1 MARKEDPIAT
11 ATATPDTSAPLPLRS
26 SNPNGT
32 TNSDKNKSDGDTSMT
47 STGESEC
54 SSDNASSSEEDEEP
68 EPTIPT
74 VTTRSKP
81 NFSAR
86 IAAGAPS
93 LEDRLKS
100 FLPQLA
106 EANSKLEQ
114 EGGSMEDVKD
124 DEPHIEMN
132 LGLGVLKEKSGKEG
146 EESSDSEEETE
157 EGEDAE
163 ASSPERKRKEKDV
176 MRKLMGGKEKQ
187 AAAGGIQ
194 EVG

>member
-1 MARKEDPIAT
+1 
-11 ATATPDTSAPLPLRS
+11 
-26 SNPNGT
+26 
-32 TNSDKNKSDGDTSMT
+32 
-47 STGESEC
+47 
-54 SSDNASSSEEDEEP
+54 
-68 EPTIPT
+68 
-74 VTTRSKP
+74 
-81 NFSAR
+81 
-86 IAAGAPS
+86 
-93 LEDRLKS
+93 
-100 FLPQLA
+100 
-106 EANSKLEQ
+106 
-114 EGGSMEDVKD
+114 MEDVKD